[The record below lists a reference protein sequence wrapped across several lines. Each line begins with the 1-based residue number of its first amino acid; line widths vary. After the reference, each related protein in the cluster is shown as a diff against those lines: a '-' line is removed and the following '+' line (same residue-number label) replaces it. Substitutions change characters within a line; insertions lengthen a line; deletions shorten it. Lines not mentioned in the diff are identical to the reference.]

1 MSNKL
6 IKLQKDYLQILTDV
20 QQLFIEIEK
29 IARRFWKKTR
39 TEVYNKKRYP
49 QKKSKIKHL
58 KNKKL

>member
-49 QKKSKIKHL
+49 QKKRRR
-58 KNKKL
+58 